1 MAAIFRDSPAGQIL
15 RVFMGRKIAPYM
27 DEKEDFQLS
36 RTISRPKHVPTPGTE
51 ATDRDIV
58 HNEKDD
64 ESEKDQSEG
73 EKEAAKDKEINL
85 ERNDTNPTG
94 APEGKPDY
102 NVVEFTGADDEDN
115 PQNWSARKKC
125 FVFIQICLLTFSS
138 KDNTRPLLQKRDT
151 YAQ

>member
-1 MAAIFRDSPAGQIL
+1 
-15 RVFMGRKIAPYM
+15 MGRKIAPYM

-36 RTISRPKHVPTPGTE
+36 RTISRPKHVPAPGTE

-58 HNEKDD
+58 QNEKDE
-64 ESEKDQSEG
+64 ESEVDQSEG
-73 EKEAAKDKEINL
+73 EKEATEDKGIKL

-94 APEGKPDY
+94 APVGKSDH

-115 PQNWSARKKC
+115 PQNWSAKKKC
-125 FVFIQICLLTFSS
+125 FVFMQICLLTFSS
-138 KDNTRPLLQKRDT
+138 KYGFKPLHQTRDT